1 MEGYDKLHEMLKNAL
16 MQAGEEAG
24 MLLGQSLSMT
34 LTDSLAFSKTAY
46 FGDLDDGVF
55 VLEVESREE
64 YPGRFYLL
72 FNLRDAILMSS
83 LLLGIPPARIKEKQR
98 LSIIE
103 ADDIDAFGE
112 IGNMVNGALNTTFQG
127 SLSGKAHLKL
137 LGSKKY
143 VPEIDTLSSDEPLP
157 DGDYLLFRSKLEMEG
172 QEMHH
177 LDVLIP
183 NSLADLYDPPPEKA
197 TEEEEPSPP
206 EQAEEQADSGETAV
220 APVNGDSVNTVQ
232 STAVT
237 GAVGENMVVIFE
249 DDDVDRH
256 QIAESLKFTGFKIV
270 ECPLNADV
278 KEVFAKGNAR
288 LVVIGSRDADD
299 RELAVCIKINA
310 LRQDQP
316 VPIIMSAERWT
327 RTAVLKALKYGASEI
342 IIKPCDYDE
351 LVHKVRRLCRL
362 QGP

>member
-1 MEGYDKLHEMLKNAL
+1 MQGYTKLQEMLQNAL
-16 MQAGEEAG
+16 AQAGEEAG
-24 MLLGQSLSMT
+24 MLLGQDLVAT

-64 YPGRFYLL
+64 YQGYLYL
-72 FNLRDAILMSS
+72 VFNLRDAILMSS

-112 IGNMVNGALNTTFQG
+112 IGNMINGALNTTFQS

-157 DGDYLLFRSKLEMEG
+157 DGDYLLFRSRLEMED

-183 NSLADLYDPPPEKA
+183 QELGKLYDPSADEEP
-197 TEEEEPSPP
+197 EEEQQSEPADKDGEAEATP
-206 EQAEEQADSGETAV
+206 ESGQDTGHTAV
-220 APVNGDSVNTVQ
+220 AGT
-232 STAVT
+232 
-237 GAVGENMVVIFE
+237 VGEDTILIFE

-256 QIAESLKFTGFKIV
+256 QMVESLRFTNFKII
-270 ECPLNADV
+270 ESTLDADV
-278 KEVFAKGNAR
+278 KELFAQGNVR
-288 LVVIGSRDADD
+288 LVVIGSHDAAD
-299 RELAVCIKINA
+299 REFAVCIKINA
-310 LRQDQP
+310 MRQNQP
-316 VPIIMSAERWT
+316 VPIVMSATRWT
-327 RTAVLKALKYGASEI
+327 RTAVLKALKYGAREI
-342 IIKPCDYDE
+342 VIKPFEHDE
-351 LVHKVRRLCRL
+351 LAGKVRKLCRITST
-362 QGP
+362 

>member
-1 MEGYDKLHEMLKNAL
+1 MEGYDKLHEMLQNAL
-16 MQAGEEAG
+16 VQAGEEAG
-24 MLLGQSLSMT
+24 MLLGQSLSVT
-34 LTDSLAFSKTAY
+34 LTDSLTFSKSAY

-64 YPGRFYLL
+64 YPGRLYLL

-83 LLLGIPPARIKEKQR
+83 LLLGIPAARIKEKQR

-137 LGSKKY
+137 QGSKKY
-143 VPEIDTLSSDEPLP
+143 VPEIDPLSSEEPLP
-157 DGDYLLFRSKLEMEG
+157 DGDYLMFRSKLEMEG

-183 NSLADLYDPPPEKA
+183 LDLGKLYDPPAEAKPEA
-197 TEEEEPSPP
+197 EPPVEESEEA
-206 EQAEEQADSGETAV
+206 AEPAV
-220 APVNGDSVNTVQ
+220 AAAAAPVAD
-232 STAVT
+232 
-237 GAVGENMVVIFE
+237 GAVGTVQAAVAGSTGEDMVVIFE

-256 QIAESLKFTGFKIV
+256 QMAESLKFTGFKIV
-270 ECPLNADV
+270 ESTLNADI
-278 KEVFAKGNAR
+278 KDILSQGNVR

-310 LRQDQP
+310 LRQEQP

-327 RTAVLKALKYGASEI
+327 RTAVLKALKYGAREI
-342 IIKPCDYDE
+342 IIKPCDYDD
-351 LVHKVRRLCRL
+351 LVSKVRRLCRIMAV
-362 QGP
+362 